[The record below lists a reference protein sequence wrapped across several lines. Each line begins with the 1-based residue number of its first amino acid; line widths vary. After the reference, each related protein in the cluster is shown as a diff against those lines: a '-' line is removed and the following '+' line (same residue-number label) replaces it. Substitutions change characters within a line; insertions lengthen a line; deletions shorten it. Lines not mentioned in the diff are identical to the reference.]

1 MPVDISCW
9 SVELITIVN
18 AEANDTTF
26 QTPQVNDRD
35 DVRWRS
41 LQWRDDGGLQLRPLE
56 VRLGRRGLQ
65 QLQHLQVNRV
75 HSRWAMFQFLVCFF

>member
-18 AEANDTTF
+18 AEANDKAF

-35 DVRWRS
+35 DVCWRS
-41 LQWRDDGGLQLRPLE
+41 LQRRDDGGLQLRPLE
-56 VRLGRRGLQ
+56 VRLGRSGLQ

-75 HSRWAMFQFLVCFF
+75 HNRWVRFQFFVCVF